1 MYFLKNLT
9 YLLNCNGLTRSDL
22 ARAVKISPSTV
33 NTWFN
38 RSCDG
43 VALKSLIAVAD
54 YFGVSL
60 DMLVKEP
67 HIETVYRVEKQVVKP
82 KSFIDV
88 ELTPQL
94 SEDNERLTS
103 KEVARL
109 KRLLAYMELAGK
121 GEK

>member
-60 DMLVKEP
+60 DMLIKEP

-88 ELTPQL
+88 EPT
-94 SEDNERLTS
+94 EDNERLTS
-103 KEVARL
+103 KEIASL
-109 KRLLAYMELAGK
+109 KRLIAYMELTGK
-121 GEK
+121 EGK